1 MLRCLATVTLLSF
14 SAITLRADDLTAKL
28 DAILDRPEYAA
39 AKWGVLVVEAK
50 TGKTVYE
57 RNPDKMA
64 TPASVTK
71 LYSCAA
77 ALMAFGPDYK
87 FETPVYRRGEVSSA
101 GFLRG
106 DLILVASGDLTFG
119 GRTGVAGKCEYTN
132 GDHTYANSGLS
143 TAILTNTNPLAGLE
157 ALAKQIAD
165 SGIKEVQGDVL
176 IDDRLFAK
184 ARGSGSGPDA
194 VSPILVNDNI
204 IDVIV
209 TPGDKPGDRATVAT
223 RPVTAFAQTD
233 FEVVTSQEGTSPSIS
248 VNATGSNAF
257 SVRGRIP
264 VKSQPFVRIYAVE
277 DPALYAR
284 CLFIEC
290 LRKAGVRVN
299 APLNRPSK
307 SDWPD
312 TYEKLAKIA
321 TFTSPPLSEAIKVT
335 LKVSH
340 NLYAST
346 LPCLVAAK
354 EGKKTAEQGL
364 AIQGKLLKDLGVDVK
379 TISFGGGAGGQ
390 QADCVTPRATVQL
403 LQGMRKRPEWE
414 AYRNGFPTLGVD
426 GTLHD
431 VINKDGPGAGKA
443 FGKTGTLIWNDAM
456 NGRSL
461 LRSKALAGV
470 TTTAKGTDL
479 TFAIFVNDV
488 PLPPGVGSAREGK
501 TLGSIAEAIHV
512 HGP

>member
-1 MLRCLATVTLLSF
+1 M
-14 SAITLRADDLTAKL
+14 
-28 DAILDRPEYAA
+28 
-39 AKWGVLVVEAK
+39 
-50 TGKTVYE
+50 
-57 RNPDKMA
+57 
-64 TPASVTK
+64 
-71 LYSCAA
+71 
-77 ALMAFGPDYK
+77 
-87 FETPVYRRGEVSSA
+87 
-101 GFLRG
+101 
-106 DLILVASGDLTFG
+106 
-119 GRTGVAGKCEYTN
+119 
-132 GDHTYANSGLS
+132 
-143 TAILTNTNPLAGLE
+143 
-157 ALAKQIAD
+157 
-165 SGIKEVQGDVL
+165 L

-184 ARGSGSGPDA
+184 TRGSGSGPDA

-209 TPGDKPGDRATVAT
+209 TPGDKPGDRATVTT
-223 RPVTAFAQTD
+223 RPATAFAQTD
-233 FEVVTSQEGTSPSIS
+233 FEVVTSQEGTGPLVS
-248 VNATGSNAF
+248 VNATGPNAF

-264 VKSQPFVRIYAVE
+264 VKSKPFVRIYAVE

-299 APLNRPSK
+299 APLNRPTK
-307 SDWPD
+307 SDFPE
-312 TYEKLAKIA
+312 TYENAAKIA

-364 AIQGKLLKDLGVDVK
+364 SIQGKLLKDLGVDVK

-390 QADCVTPRATVQL
+390 SADCVTPRATVQL
-403 LQGMRKRPEWE
+403 IQGMRKRPEWE

-431 VINKDGPGAGKA
+431 VIAKDGPGAGKA

-470 TTTAKGTDL
+470 TTTSKGSDL
-479 TFAIFVNDV
+479 TFAVFVNDV
-488 PLPPGVGSAREGK
+488 PLPPGVGSSREGK
-501 TLGSIAEAIHV
+501 ALGSIAEAIYV